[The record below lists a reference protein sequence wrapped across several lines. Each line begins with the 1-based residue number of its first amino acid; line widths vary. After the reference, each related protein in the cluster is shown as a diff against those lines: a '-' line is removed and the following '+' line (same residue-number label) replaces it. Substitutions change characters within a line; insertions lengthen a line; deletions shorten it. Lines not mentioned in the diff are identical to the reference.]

1 MHTHPT
7 AAAASQ
13 SEVASLTL
21 EDVLDS
27 KSNSV
32 SKHLG
37 EIADSMYEWEGA
49 VAENLGLA
57 PADIASIKTKF
68 PKEINLQAL
77 VMLSHVTF
85 NLMLY
90 FYRREA
96 LQKWKQK
103 LGHDA
108 TYGKLTSA
116 FKEAGHKDYA
126 DKIYEIVGK
135 LL

>member
-1 MHTHPT
+1 MYTHPT
-7 AAAASQ
+7 AAEASQ
-13 SEVASLTL
+13 SQVASLAL

-77 VMLSHVTF
+77 VTTLSHACNV
-85 NLMLY
+85 
-90 FYRREA
+90 
-96 LQKWKQK
+96 
-103 LGHDA
+103 
-108 TYGKLTSA
+108 
-116 FKEAGHKDYA
+116 
-126 DKIYEIVGK
+126 
-135 LL
+135 